1 MTQDRGIT
9 LVVDDE
15 ESVRTVLRRA
25 LELAGYDVVTAA
37 SGQEAL
43 DALALHK
50 TEVMLLDL
58 GMPGLSGQE
67 VLQRVKAEHP
77 DVAVIVVTAMA
88 DVQVAVDAMKA
99 GACDYATK
107 PVNLD
112 DLTRRVRKA
121 LERRWLVLREKE
133 YQRELDRKLQE
144 QEERLRI
151 QFAQLIESLAREH
164 TMALEL
170 EVLCLAKKQKGLF
183 SKLPSELQ
191 QPKAS
196 VQEFA
201 QALLNVLHDGTFKV
215 N

>member
-1 MTQDRGIT
+1 MIQGRGTT

-25 LELAGYDVVTAA
+25 LELAGYDVLTAA

-43 DALALHK
+43 DALVLRNA
-50 TEVMLLDL
+50 EVMLLDL

-88 DVQVAVDAMKA
+88 GVQVAVDAMKA

-112 DLTRRVRKA
+112 ELTLRMDKA
-121 LERRWLVLREKE
+121 REKRWLMLREQE
-133 YQRELDRKLQE
+133 HQQELNRKLRE
-144 QEERLRI
+144 QEERLRT

-164 TMALEL
+164 TMAFEL
-170 EVLCLAKKQKGLF
+170 ETLRLAKKQKGLF
-183 SKLPSELQ
+183 SSLPSELQ

-196 VQEFA
+196 VEEFA
-201 QALLNVLHDGTFKV
+201 QALINVLHDGTSKV